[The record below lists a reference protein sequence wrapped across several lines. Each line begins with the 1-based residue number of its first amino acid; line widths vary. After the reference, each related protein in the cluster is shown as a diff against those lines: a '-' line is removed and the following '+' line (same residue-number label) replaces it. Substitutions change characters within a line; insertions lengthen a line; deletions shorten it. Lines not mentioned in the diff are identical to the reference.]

1 MSVAL
6 LGPHFDIHGGGMD
19 LKFPHHENE
28 IAQTCAACGSEFVN
42 VWMHNGFVRV
52 DEEKMSKSLG
62 NFFTVREV
70 LDIVRDPEVIRYFM
84 LASHYRGPINYSLES
99 LAQADAALE
108 RLYNALQDV
117 EIPPA
122 PVVTDATRRFLG
134 AMDDDLNT
142 PVAVAELQGL
152 ARTIN
157 TLKASGDRER
167 ASAAAGELVALGRR
181 LGMLALQPTAFL
193 RKAPKHGLPIER
205 GKGDLTGQDA
215 GLAVGGAINDADI
228 DALIDLRAAA
238 RDARDFKESDRIRDL
253 LAAQGIV
260 LEDRP
265 SGQRTLWRRGR

>member
-1 MSVAL
+1 M
-6 LGPHFDIHGGGMD
+6 
-19 LKFPHHENE
+19 
-28 IAQTCAACGSEFVN
+28 
-42 VWMHNGFVRV
+42 R
-52 DEEKMSKSLG
+52 
-62 NFFTVREV
+62 
-70 LDIVRDPEVIRYFM
+70 
-84 LASHYRGPINYSLES
+84 
-99 LAQADAALE
+99 
-108 RLYNALQDV
+108 
-117 EIPPA
+117 

-181 LGMLALQPTAFL
+181 LGMLALAPTAFL
-193 RKAPKHGLPIER
+193 RKAPKHALPIER

-215 GLAVGGAINDADI
+215 GLAVGGAITDADI